1 MAEAT
6 AKVERLQQ
14 EMESM
19 KELGSNDVLETGDQP
34 QKSLSGTQ
42 QFHDI
47 EWPIGILGNHFF
59 LRQTHVDGRLALA
72 NPVRMAPGEHVE
84 NWVPNGQ
91 TANWP

>member
-14 EMESM
+14 EIESM
-19 KELGSNDVLETGDQP
+19 KEPGSNDVLETGDQP

-59 LRQTHVDGRLALA
+59 ETNSCRWTVGTGK
-72 NPVRMAPGEHVE
+72 PC
-84 NWVPNGQ
+84 
-91 TANWP
+91 